1 MTWITKW
8 TNGDSTVFLCNWIF
22 EEIAS
27 VIIWSIRVKSRK
39 RRDRKTKTNCFFF
52 AVVNIRRRKREVV
65 EESEGEI
72 ERKWQFH
79 ASYSLSLSCLF
90 CCLYKPIY
98 YLPMCFL
105 TPFLISIQR
114 SDQLTIDCHSHQCRI
129 VFEIVSTI
137 HHEFE
142 RRSLSIC
149 GWEEEETRER
159 ERKQTISWQMQTLQR
174 EKKIR

>member
-1 MTWITKW
+1 MDEWW
-8 TNGDSTVFLCNWIF
+8 LSTVLFCNWIF

-27 VIIWSIRVKSRK
+27 VVSLSIIVKSCK
-39 RRDRKTKTNCFFF
+39 GRDRKTKNDCFFF
-52 AVVNIRRRKREVV
+52 AVINIRRRKRRKQARNRKKMTVSCVLLSHVFSVV
-65 EESEGEI
+65 Y
-72 ERKWQFH
+72 RNQFII
-79 ASYSLSLSCLF
+79 SPCVFLLLFSSLF
-90 CCLYKPIY
+90 K
-98 YLPMCFL
+98 
-105 TPFLISIQR
+105 
-114 SDQLTIDCHSHQCRI
+114 DQIKLTIDCHSHQCRI